1 MKISIPKKLC
11 WVVALVFL
19 WTYSSAQFITND
31 GIAITNSN
39 SLVTNGEWHNAPG
52 TNIIN
57 NGIIKTSETFTNSGT
72 LDASSTGGFVLLFN
86 TDRNFLPGGSS
97 MGFLTK
103 DGAGTAVVMETIAV
117 KDSLILRNGL
127 IQMLNATDTISVR
140 AGGRVVASA
149 SSYVEGM
156 VARAGTGNLLFPIGR
171 GTDYLPLTMHKVS
184 AKKLTAVVSL
194 TPPTHTAGPGV
205 DALIS
210 FPYSWKVIEQV
221 NADTAAYVE
230 VNYPS
235 ALPVVT
241 DPIVVREIPGQQ
253 FESMGARLISNS
265 AGRVTVRSY
274 SRGTKG
280 LFTVGQGFPG
290 DFKTDSLALVALYNA
305 TGGLLTPAQGG
316 WTTKTN
322 WLTGNVDTWFG
333 VTVAG
338 QSITA
343 VNLANNKLSGAV
355 PDPLVD
361 ILSLQT
367 VNLSSNAITSIPVF
381 TENQEIQ
388 SLNVTNNN
396 LTFESLEPNAGVLG
410 INYLTQATFGNP
422 RDESVAVGS
431 PVSFEANA
439 GGSGSLYQ
447 WKRNGMNVTDATSS
461 VYNVPS
467 ISRTTMGE
475 YVAVVTNPS
484 LPGLTLTSATLKT
497 LAHADVNGKLYIAEQ
512 QPATAGTMLLYKV
525 TDTKFDVSD
534 TVAVNS
540 DGSYVFEKVT
550 LADYQIRGF
559 ADTLVHE
566 RALPTYYESTIFWE
580 EADTLFLENNIAD
593 LDIYSALEPGP
604 PSGRGMISGTLEE
617 EVADGSGG
625 RTKRPRGVR
634 QVGVS
639 ARRVQN
645 TGRAKEEILT
655 LVAYVFTD
663 EEGKFTL
670 PNLPTGT
677 YRLNFQ
683 YPGYPM
689 DETSDVT
696 LVIGDGLQ
704 SQITVEAKVL
714 DGKINV
720 RKRIITGLYDSEKFQ
735 VKLFPN
741 PAVDYINL
749 YFDSESKERTLDL
762 TAISGQKI
770 MNELAEQKEVQLN
783 IQHLEPGIYLLRV
796 KQSGIVV
803 KTLKVVIE

>member
-1 MKISIPKKLC
+1 MRKYFFIITLLISC
-11 WVVALVFL
+11 RG
-19 WTYSSAQFITND
+19 YAQFITND
-31 GIAITNSN
+31 GIAITNSADI
-39 SLVTNGEWHNAPG
+39 VTNGEWHNAPG
-52 TNIIN
+52 TNFVN
-57 NGIIKTSETFTNSGT
+57 NGVIKTSETFTNSGT
-72 LDASSTGGFVLLFN
+72 LDPSSTGGFILQFIS
-86 TDRNFLPGGSS
+86 DKNFLPGSGVSR

-103 DGAGTAVVMETIAV
+103 EGAGHASVMGTISV
-117 KDSLILRNGL
+117 KDSLVLRNGL
-127 IQMLNATDTISVR
+127 IQVANATDTISVR
-140 AGGRVVASA
+140 AGGLVVSSA
-149 SSYVEGM
+149 NSYVEGM

-171 GTDYLPLTMHKVS
+171 GSEYLPLTMHKVS
-184 AKKLTAVVSL
+184 AKKLTAWVTL
-194 TPPTHTAGPGV
+194 TPPGHTAGPGV

-210 FPYSWKVIEQV
+210 FPYAWKVIEQT

-230 VNYPS
+230 VNYS
-235 ALPVVT
+235 NTLPVVT
-241 DPIVVREIPGQQ
+241 NPIVVREIPGQQ
-253 FESMGARLISNS
+253 FASMGARAISNT

-280 LFTVGQGFPG
+280 LFTVGQGFAS

-322 WLTGNVDTWFG
+322 WLTGEVDTWFG
-333 VTVAG
+333 VTVTG

-343 VNLANNKLSGAV
+343 VNLSNNKLSGAV

-361 ILSLQT
+361 ILSLQS

-381 TENQEIQ
+381 TENPEIT
-388 SLNVTNNN
+388 SLNVTNNE

-410 INYLTQATFGNP
+410 INYLTQANFGTA

-439 GGSGSLYQ
+439 GGSGSIYQ
-447 WKRNGMNVTDATSS
+447 WKRNGVNVPGANTP
-461 VYNVPS
+461 VYNVES
-467 ISRTTMGE
+467 ISRNTMGE

-497 LAHADVNGKLYIAEQ
+497 LAHADVNGKLYIAQE
-512 QPATAGTMLLYKV
+512 QPATAGSMLLYRV
-525 TDTKFDVSD
+525 QNTKFDVID

-540 DGSYVFEKVT
+540 DGSYAFENVT
-550 LADYQIRGF
+550 LDDYQIRGF
-559 ADTLVHE
+559 ADTLVHAG
-566 RALPTYYESTIFWE
+566 ALPTYYESTIFWE
-580 EADTLFLENNIAD
+580 EADTLFLENNVAD
-593 LDIYSALEPGP
+593 LNIYSALEPGP
-604 PSGRGMISGTLEE
+604 PSGRGVVSGIFEE
-617 EVADGSGG
+617 DVPEGSGG
-625 RTKRPRGVR
+625 RTQLPMPVKK
-634 QVGVS
+634 VGVS

-645 TGRAKEEILT
+645 TGRGKEEILV

-663 EEGKFTL
+663 DDGKFTL

-696 LVIGDGLQ
+696 LVIGEGLQ
-704 SQITVEAKVL
+704 SQIAVEAKVQN
-714 DGKINV
+714 GKINV
-720 RKRIITGLYDSEKFQ
+720 RKQIITGLFESEKFQ

-749 YFDSESKERTLDL
+749 YFDNEAKGRTLDL
-762 TAISGQKI
+762 TTIGGRKMMS
-770 MNELAEQKEVQLN
+770 ELAEQKEAQLN
-783 IQHLEPGIYLLRV
+783 IQHLQPGIYLLRV
-796 KQSGIVV
+796 KQDGVAV